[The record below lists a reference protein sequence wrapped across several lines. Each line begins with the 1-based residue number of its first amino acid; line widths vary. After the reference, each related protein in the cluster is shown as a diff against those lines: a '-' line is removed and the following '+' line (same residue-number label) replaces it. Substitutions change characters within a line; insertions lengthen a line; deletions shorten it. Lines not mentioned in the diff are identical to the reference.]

1 MERLWLTG
9 YRSYELSVFSDTE
22 PKVEV
27 IKYVLTKRL
36 QYEIENNGLKWLI
49 TGGNLGVEQWAIEV
63 ALKLREDY
71 PLKVALITPYDQF
84 EHNWKED
91 KQIKFSQLRA
101 KVDFFATVSKQPY
114 QNFMQLKNYQT
125 FMLGHTDYA
134 MLVYDLEHEGKPK
147 YDYSAMTR
155 EDATRDYPVSLI
167 DFYELEEGGN
177 DLAEQKRDWID

>member
-27 IKYVLTKRL
+27 IKYVLEKRL
-36 QYEIENNGLKWLI
+36 KNELENNDLKWLI

-63 ALKLREDY
+63 ALELKKDY
-71 PLKVALITPYDQF
+71 PIKVAMITPYAEF

-91 KQIKFSQLRA
+91 KQVKFNQLRA
-101 KVDFFATVSKQPY
+101 KVDFYATVSNEPY
-114 QNFMQLKNYQT
+114 KNFMQLKNYQT

-134 MLVYDLEHEGKPK
+134 LLVYDTEHEGKPK
-147 YDYSAMTR
+147 YDYDVILKEAEHR
-155 EDATRDYPVSLI
+155 EYPVELI

-177 DLAEQKRDWID
+177 DLAESRRGW